1 MALTTEQILFRL
13 LNYEIMQE
21 PLPKAIRE
29 GLSGDALKSL
39 YRLSN
44 AHDLAHLV
52 GAALDENHLLP
63 QDAPVSEKFRRQ
75 TMMAIYRYQQLQYEL
90 DQICKVLEE
99 AKIPFIPLKGSV
111 LRQYYPQP
119 WMRTS
124 CDVDVLVH
132 ESDLEKASRELVEK
146 LSYQQANKGSH
157 DIAFDTPT
165 GMHIELHYDL
175 IEEHVNDQS
184 EQPLKNV
191 WDYAYAKPNSVHYN
205 MVDEMFYYYHIAHM
219 AKHFVIG
226 GCGVRPFIDLWVLNH
241 RMPYDEAKRKALLE
255 EGGLL
260 PFEQTAVKLSEV
272 WLSNAEPNELTTT
285 MANYI
290 LSGGVYGNTENRVAV
305 QQQKKGG
312 KFRYIM
318 SRIFLPY
325 RVLKF
330 HYPILQKHK
339 WLLPFMEIRRWF
351 KLIFKG
357 GLKRST
363 NEMKINQSMSAEKQS
378 ETAWMMEQLG
388 L

>member
-1 MALTTEQILFRL
+1 MGNPIQTMMHLIR
-13 LNYEIMQE
+13 YEIMQE
-21 PLPKAIRE
+21 PLPETIRE

-39 YRLSN
+39 YQLSK

-90 DQICKVLEE
+90 NQICKVLEE

-111 LRQYYPQP
+111 IRQYYPQP

-124 CDVDVLVH
+124 CDVDILVH

-175 IEEHVNDQS
+175 IEEHVNDKS

-191 WDYAYAKPNSVHYN
+191 WDYTYSKPNSVHYN
-205 MVDEMFYYYHIAHM
+205 MVDEMFYYYHVAHM
-219 AKHFVIG
+219 AKHFVNG
-226 GCGVRPFIDLWVLNH
+226 GCGIRPFIDLWVLNH

-260 PFEQTAVKLSEV
+260 LFEQTAVKLSEV

-312 KFRYIM
+312 KFHYLL
-318 SRIFLPY
+318 SRLFMPY
-325 RVLKF
+325 ETIKYLYPVL
-330 HYPILQKHK
+330 QRHK
-339 WLLPFMEIRRWF
+339 WMLPFMQIRRWVR
-351 KLIFKG
+351 IVFKG

-363 NEMKINQSMSAEKQS
+363 NEMKINQSMSVEKQA